1 MISHASQAQEQNCK
15 NSENVNNTERNQDFA
30 HSVQKV
36 T

>member
-1 MISHASQAQEQNCK
+1 MISYASQAQEQNCK
-15 NSENVNNTERNQDFA
+15 NSENMSNTETETA